1 MSITSTMKPD
11 SGAHWEQFSHPADM
25 GICGYGKTMA
35 GAFEQAALGL
45 TAMICELA
53 TVRTE
58 IPVQI
63 RCEATDH
70 ELLLVDWLN
79 ELIYEMATRR
89 MLFSR
94 FQVRITQ
101 TLLTATAWG
110 EAIDRQRH
118 RPTVEAKGATYTEL
132 QVRQMENGLWVAQ
145 CVIDV

>member
-1 MSITSTMKPD
+1 MSITFAMKPD
-11 SGAHWEQFSHPADM
+11 IRAYWEQFPHPADM
-25 GICGYGKTMA
+25 GIRGYGETMEI
-35 GAFEQAALGL
+35 AFEQAALGL
-45 TAMICELA
+45 TATVCELA
-53 TVRTE
+53 TIRPE
-58 IPVQI
+58 KPVQI

-94 FQVRITQ
+94 FQVRIIN

-110 EAIDRQRH
+110 EAIDQQRH

-132 QVRQMENGLWVAQ
+132 QVRQMENGLWIAQ